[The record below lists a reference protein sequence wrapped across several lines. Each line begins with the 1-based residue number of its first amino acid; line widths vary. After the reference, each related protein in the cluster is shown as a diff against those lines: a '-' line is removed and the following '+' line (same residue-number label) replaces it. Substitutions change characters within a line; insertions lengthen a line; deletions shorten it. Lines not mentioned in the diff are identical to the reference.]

1 VRPAKKQ
8 NANTSR
14 NTLNKPNIM
23 KLPLPENYT
32 LPEDVA
38 DGDSFEELTTF
49 KVEGEYLVPTM
60 IAGVEI
66 PKEDESSEDESTS
79 EEDMA
84 AAAMEAKNPMKGL
97 GARVMG
103 MA

>member
-1 VRPAKKQ
+1 MNTKIKIPAEF
-8 NANTSR
+8 S
-14 NTLNKPNIM
+14 
-23 KLPLPENYT
+23 

-38 DGDSFEELTTF
+38 DGDTFEELFT
-49 KVEGEYLVPTM
+49 VRLEGDSLVPTM

-66 PKEDESSEDESTS
+66 AADEEEEVAM

-84 AAAMEAKNPMKGL
+84 ADEMEAGASPMAGM
-97 GARVMG
+97 GERIMG

>member
-1 VRPAKKQ
+1 MNTKIKIPAEF
-8 NANTSR
+8 S
-14 NTLNKPNIM
+14 
-23 KLPLPENYT
+23 

-38 DGDSFEELTTF
+38 DGDTFEELFT
-49 KVEGEYLVPTM
+49 VRLEGDSLVPVM

-66 PKEDESSEDESTS
+66 AADESDDDMEM

-84 AAAMEAKNPMKGL
+84 ADEMEAGVSPMAGM
-97 GARVMG
+97 GERIMG

>member
-1 VRPAKKQ
+1 
-8 NANTSR
+8 
-14 NTLNKPNIM
+14 M
-23 KLPLPENYT
+23 KLDIPDNYT

-38 DGDSFEELTTF
+38 DGDTFEELVTF
-49 KVEGEYLVPTM
+49 RVEGDSLVPTM

-66 PKEDESSEDESTS
+66 EAEDDMEE
-79 EEDMA
+79 EEDMEEEA
-84 AAAMEAKNPMKGL
+84 ATAEMEEAPMRGL